1 MNIKVGLPKSLPK
14 IKFRL
19 TKKKIAILG
28 CVILVGGS
36 GIVYAL
42 KVRGSSNE
50 IIYTPYTLDVGSITT
65 SISGSGTLTAAK
77 TYTLSANVKGEVLS
91 DEFEIGDAVTEGQ
104 ILYVLDNS
112 DAVEELNNTSLSL
125 KQQQLNTKQ
134 AQEAVSNLT
143 ISAPISGLVTQVYV
157 KVGDSVNSGT
167 KIADIVNNEECTL
180 RIQFNASDIPSLNVG
195 DTASVYLLSTGTTT
209 SGTISK
215 INSGSYYNSANAYV
229 NDVEIIFAN
238 PGGLN
243 EDDSAAAIVNGIAG
257 NSEGTIS
264 FESTASVTAKTS
276 GEITTLTIDTNDY
289 VNQSDTIVI
298 LENESTV
305 LQGESAVLS
314 LSNAQQSYENKEE
327 KLNEYTITAPCDGTV
342 LSKTIQ
348 AGDTINEAGT
358 TMAIVADLSSMKF
371 TMSIDELDIKNVS
384 VGQKVT
390 VTADAV
396 SKVYTGEISA
406 IVLNGTS
413 SSGVTV
419 YPVTVT
425 LDECDELL
433 PGMNVTAE
441 IITQEANDTLRAPIS
456 CVSRNDMLLID
467 EATAKSLNAET
478 AESVQSAEVGQILA
492 SEDYK
497 GYYFLKVESGLS
509 NSNYTAILNGAEKG
523 LTVYAVSN
531 VSNSSSSNS
540 EPNMVNLGNSSSSG
554 SISFD
559 GGGMGGNMS
568 GGPQGGGERPGGM
581 Q

>member
-1 MNIKVGLPKSLPK
+1 MNLKNQLAKLPKVN
-14 IKFRL
+14 FHL

-28 CVILVGGS
+28 CVLLLGSS
-36 GIVYAL
+36 GIIYAL
-42 KVRGSSNE
+42 RVNGNSNE
-50 IIYTPYTLDVGSITT
+50 IIYTPYTLDIGSITT

-77 TYTLSANVKGEVLS
+77 TYTLSATVKGEVLS
-91 DEFEIGDAVTEGQ
+91 DEFEIGDTVTEGQ
-104 ILYVLDNS
+104 TLYVLDNS
-112 DAVEELNNTSLSL
+112 DAIEELNNTSLSL

-134 AQEAVSNLT
+134 AQEAVNNLT

-157 KVGDSVNSGT
+157 KLGDSVNSGT
-167 KIADIVNNEECTL
+167 KIADIVNSDECTL
-180 RIQFNASDIPSLNVG
+180 RLQFNAADINSINLG
-195 DTASVYLLSTGTTT
+195 DTAVVYLLSTGETA
-209 SGTISK
+209 SGVVSK
-215 INSGSYYNSANAYV
+215 INSGSYYNAANAYV
-229 NDVEIIFAN
+229 NDVEINFTNTGII
-238 PGGLN
+238 N
-243 EDDSAAAIVNGIAG
+243 ENDTAAAIVNGIAA
-257 NSEGTIS
+257 NSEGSITFGS
-264 FESTASVTAKTS
+264 SASITAKTA
-276 GEITTLTIDTNDY
+276 GEITTLNIDTNDT
-289 VNQSDTIVI
+289 VNQGETIVI

-305 LQGESAVLS
+305 LQGESAALS

-327 KLNEYTITAPCDGTV
+327 KLEEYTITAPCDGTV

-358 TMAIVADLSSMKF
+358 AMAIVADLSSMKF

-396 SKVYTGEISA
+396 SKIYTGEISA

-433 PGMNVTAE
+433 PGMNVTAQ
-441 IITQEANDTLRAPIS
+441 IITQETNDTLRAPIS

-478 AESVQSAEVGQILA
+478 AESVQSAEVGQIVA
-492 SEDYK
+492 SEDYN
-497 GYYFLKVESGLS
+497 GYYFLKIESGLS
-509 NSNYTAILNGAEKG
+509 NSNYTAILNGATEG

-531 VSNSSSSNS
+531 ANNSSSGNS
-540 EPNMVNLGNSSSSG
+540 EPNMVNIGNSSPSG
-554 SISFD
+554 AISIE
-559 GGGMGGNMS
+559 GGMGGNM
-568 GGPQGGGERPGGM
+568 GGNMGGGERPGGL

>member
-1 MNIKVGLPKSLPK
+1 MNLPKSLPK
-14 IKFRL
+14 VNIHL
-19 TKKKIAILG
+19 SKKKI
-28 CVILVGGS
+28 VILSCAVIVGLS
-36 GIVYAL
+36 SVVYAL

-50 IIYTPYTLDVGSITT
+50 IVYTPYTLDVGSITT

-91 DEFEIGDAVTEGQ
+91 DEFEIGDSVTEGQ

-112 DAVEELNNTSLSL
+112 DAIEELNNTSLSL
-125 KQQQLNTKQ
+125 KQQQLNTRQ
-134 AQEAVSNLT
+134 AQEAVSNLI

-157 KVGDSVNSGT
+157 KLGDSVNSGT
-167 KIADIVNNEECTL
+167 KIADIVNSDECIL
-180 RIQFNASDIPSLNVG
+180 RLQFNAADISSINIG
-195 DTASVYLLSTGTTT
+195 DVATVYLLSTGDTAL
-209 SGTISK
+209 GTVSK

-229 NDVEIIFAN
+229 NDVEISFTN
-238 PGGLN
+238 PGGLSEN
-243 EDDSAAAIVNGIAG
+243 DSAAAIVNGIAG

-264 FESTASVTAKTS
+264 FGSSASVTAKTS
-276 GEITTLTIDTNDY
+276 GEITTLNIDTNDY
-289 VNQSDTIVI
+289 VNQGETIVI

-327 KLNEYTITAPCDGTV
+327 KLEEYTITAPCDGTV

-358 TMAIVADLSSMKF
+358 AMAIVADLSSMKF

-396 SKVYTGEISA
+396 SKTYTGEISA

-433 PGMNVTAE
+433 PGMNVTAQ
-441 IITQEANDTLRAPIS
+441 IITQETNDTLRAPIN

-467 EATAKSLNAET
+467 EETAKSLNAET
-478 AESVQSAEVGQILA
+478 AESMKSIEVGQIIA
-492 SEDYK
+492 SDDYK

-509 NSNYTAILNGAEKG
+509 NSNYTAILKGASEG

-531 VSNSSSSNS
+531 ASNGSSNNS
-540 EPNMVNLGNSSSSG
+540 EPNMINLGNSSSSG
-554 SISFD
+554 ANSNY
-559 GGGMGGNMS
+559 GGMGGGNMS
-568 GGPQGGGERPGGM
+568 GNMGGPQGGGERPGGM

>member
-1 MNIKVGLPKSLPK
+1 MNLPKSLPK
-14 IKFRL
+14 VNVHL
-19 TKKKIAILG
+19 TKKKI
-28 CVILVGGS
+28 VILSCAVLVGVS
-36 GIVYAL
+36 SVVYAL
-42 KVRGSSNE
+42 KVSGSSNE
-50 IIYTPYTLDVGSITT
+50 IVYTPYTLDVGSITS

-91 DEFEIGDAVTEGQ
+91 DEFEIGDSVTEGQ

-112 DAVEELNNTSLSL
+112 DAIEELNNTSLSL
-125 KQQQLNTKQ
+125 KQQQLSTKQ

-143 ISAPISGLVTQVYV
+143 ILAPISGLVTQIYV
-157 KVGDSVNSGT
+157 KLGDSVNSGT
-167 KIADIVNNEECTL
+167 KIADIVNSDECTL
-180 RIQFNASDIPSLNVG
+180 RLQFNAADISSINIG
-195 DTASVYLLSTGTTT
+195 DVATVYLLSTGDTAV
-209 SGTISK
+209 GTVSK
-215 INSGSYYNSANAYV
+215 INSGSYYNSSNAYV
-229 NDVEIIFAN
+229 NDVEITFTN
-238 PGGLN
+238 PGGLS
-243 EDDSAAAIVNGIAG
+243 EEDSAAAIVNGIAG
-257 NSEGTIS
+257 NSEGSIS
-264 FESTASVTAKTS
+264 FGSSASITAKTS
-276 GEITTLTIDTNDY
+276 GEITTLNIDTNDY
-289 VNQSDTIVI
+289 VDQGDIIVI
-298 LENESTV
+298 LENENTV

-327 KLNEYTITAPCDGTV
+327 KLEEYTITAPCDGTV

-358 TMAIVADLSSMKF
+358 AMAIVADLSSMKF

-396 SKVYTGEISA
+396 SKTYTGEISA

-413 SSGVTV
+413 SNGVTV

-433 PGMNVTAE
+433 PGMNVTAQ
-441 IITQEANDTLRAPIS
+441 IITQETNDTLRVPIN

-467 EATAKSLNAET
+467 EETAKSLNAET
-478 AESVQSAEVGQILA
+478 AESMKSIEVGQIIA

-509 NSNYTAILNGAEKG
+509 NSNYTAILKGASEG

-531 VSNSSSSNS
+531 ASSGSSSNS
-540 EPNMVNLGNSSSSG
+540 EPNMINLGNSSSSG
-554 SISFD
+554 TNSNY
-559 GGGMGGNMS
+559 GGNMS
-568 GGPQGGGERPGGM
+568 GNMGGPQGGGERPGGM